1 MGKILIPGSSGGGV
15 GSDDVTASKEQV
27 LQGYKTVTTDSDDEV
42 VEGSIQVVDTS
53 QNNYTKT
60 RTTEYGL
67 DKSRSIFYMHLPQRS
82 GYYTRS
88 DNKPHVEIDSSL
100 LGDALSSDVVDTKTA
115 TSKNGV
121 AMRGTLQYKGNGGAP
136 NGVVCP
142 EMFYYTLEGT
152 YVARFDAGAYYNTG
166 ERGQWKPYVS
176 VPVWMAKQA
185 TNYHPEKTL
194 SDTVTCQERGTV
206 KMIDTKLNNYTNN
219 QARNIGIDSGRGKL
233 WMELGHGN
241 AYYYRDDNVPHVETD
256 ASKFGTAGADS
267 VLQWQTAS
275 SQRGIKFEGTIP
287 RWIAT
292 HGDVIMANNSH
303 SGHGFAYDLPG
314 VGRGIAIGIKNGAFI
329 QGANYAFLPSPNFQP
344 WNVRKDVNMNG
355 MIGTMEDYGAGRVAF
370 RNATF
375 DNVLVSGVANIGLGK
390 DLNNYSIPSTEIRDG
405 IIRFDTRYTG
415 LHWYAPMS
423 TLNESVTLAHSVNL
437 SPFKTIRLGLKFP
450 YGGDWGAVNSMGDL
464 VGVVWALSTNHYAE
478 YNPYTKIK
486 VNPNMVKKTGTSRI
500 IPQVSK
506 VLLDTRG
513 LDIPTGAEYFV
524 DVDVSDLQGH
534 HRIVLGFAVINPSG
548 DKVTSRTIVRATNDI
563 FGISHIE
570 FIN

>member
-1 MGKILIPGSSGGGV
+1 MADAILMSGGAGGV
-15 GSDDVTASKEQV
+15 TSDDVTAGKSQV
-27 LQGYKTVTTDSDDEV
+27 LQGYRTVTTDSDDEV
-42 VEGSIQVVDTS
+42 VEGTIKSINTADD
-53 QNNYTKT
+53 NYNIN
-60 RTTEYGL
+60 
-67 DKSRSIFYMHLPQRS
+67 KSNAFGIDEFGRMWIDMPHGN
-82 GYYTRS
+82 GYYHRY
-88 DNKPHVEIDSSL
+88 DNKPHTCIASAK
-100 LGDALSSDVVDTKTA
+100 LGDATA
-115 TSKNGV
+115 DKVLQGCTFTSKTGV
-121 AMRGTLQYKGNGGAP
+121 KVQGEMVNRGNGMDAID
-136 NGVVCP
+136 
-142 EMFYYTLEGT
+142 FYNAHWESSF
-152 YVARFDAGAYYNTG
+152 VARMEPGYYGQN
-166 ERGQWKPYVS
+166 GQWKPYVS
-176 VPVWMAKQA
+176 IPYAVLANVVGVDANKMLDTLTIAGKKGQIKMINTQDNNYRLNKSTAFGIDGWSDRSNPVFWIDFPHGNGYYHRADGHPHTCIDA
-185 TNYHPEKTL
+185 TNL
-194 SDTVTCQERGTV
+194 
-206 KMIDTKLNNYTNN
+206 
-219 QARNIGIDSGRGKL
+219 
-233 WMELGHGN
+233 
-241 AYYYRDDNVPHVETD
+241 
-256 ASKFGTAGADS
+256 GTAGADS
-267 VLQWQTAS
+267 VLQGQTAT
-275 SQRGIKFEGTIP
+275 SQHGVKFEGSIP
-287 RWIAT
+287 RWICNT
-292 HGDVIMANNSH
+292 GDVITAL
-303 SGHGFAYDLPG
+303 GGEGFAWDDTHASR
-314 VGRGIAIGIKNGAFI
+314 GRGIVVKIPNGHYI
-329 QGANYAFLPSPNFQP
+329 QGANWAFLPSPNLLP
-344 WNVRKDVNMNG
+344 GNIRKGVNING
-355 MIGTMEDYGAGRVAF
+355 VTGTMEDPSVGRVPF

-375 DNVLVSGVANIGLGK
+375 DNVLISGVANIGLGK